1 MGDTLINPKYGD
13 QKPFDAIV
21 SNPPYSVNWI
31 GSDDPTLINDDRFAP
46 AGVLAPKSKADFAF
60 VLHALSYLSPRG
72 RAAIVCF
79 PGIFYRGGAEQKI
92 RKYLVDNNF
101 VETVISLPPNL
112 FYGTSI
118 AVNILVLS
126 KHKTETRTQFI
137 NASGEEFYKKE
148 TNNNVLLPEHIER
161 IIGIFAN
168 KKDVKYISVS
178 IDNNKIAENDYNLS
192 VSSYIEVK
200 DKREIIDIAKLNEK
214 LELIVK
220 QIDHLREDIHK
231 IIKGIE

>member
-1 MGDTLINPKYGD
+1 M
-13 QKPFDAIV
+13 
-21 SNPPYSVNWI
+21 
-31 GSDDPTLINDDRFAP
+31 
-46 AGVLAPKSKADFAF
+46 
-60 VLHALSYLSPRG
+60 
-72 RAAIVCF
+72 
-79 PGIFYRGGAEQKI
+79 
-92 RKYLVDNNF
+92 
-101 VETVISLPPNL
+101 
-112 FYGTSI
+112 
-118 AVNILVLS
+118 
-126 KHKTETRTQFI
+126 
-137 NASGEEFYKKE
+137 
-148 TNNNVLLPEHIER
+148 LLPEHIER